1 MKKDIVI
8 LAIAALFAGSA
19 LLHSEDAA
27 AKTPLQTLQDIKT
40 ANATLLDAQKKTW
53 TPWTTCRRR
62 RTRSRRFR
70 RGARREV

>member
-40 ANATLLDAQKKTW
+40 ANATLLDAQKKTLD
-53 TPWTTCRRR
+53 TLDDMQKTADQIKAFSK
-62 RTRSRRFR
+62 RS
-70 RGARREV
+70 